1 MRGSMSYR
9 HRENDPFHINE
20 NALMN
25 KLAGPLKSLKR
36 WLKVGCERKKGKVDA
51 KVMGCFRGRPQN
63 EGSGNGVSSL
73 PMVFAEEEL
82 WGADNGKADKGE
94 SDIADEL

>member
-1 MRGSMSYR
+1 
-9 HRENDPFHINE
+9 
-20 NALMN
+20 
-25 KLAGPLKSLKR
+25 
-36 WLKVGCERKKGKVDA
+36 
-51 KVMGCFRGRPQN
+51 MGCFRGRPQN